1 MVPTLGLFQKTPRP
15 TESAAFNFAREKRMN
30 EIIEVDGLVAQAIA
44 VAWED
49 GRSSGLRFENYKL
62 VLVDASDGYRV
73 TWEASNKPQGHRG
86 ALPGLAEPQLLI
98 DKSSGRV
105 LQKHLSR

>member
-1 MVPTLGLFQKTPRP
+1 
-15 TESAAFNFAREKRMN
+15 MN

-49 GRSSGLRFENYKL
+49 GKSSGLLLENYRL
-62 VLVDASDGYRV
+62 VLSDASDGYRV
-73 TWEASNKPQGHRG
+73 SWKASNKPQGHRG

-98 DKSSGRV
+98 DKISGRV